1 MQMFRYLKK
10 LIPFLLLVPALLLS
24 YDPEHEKKIN
34 KTPSEIEGLD
44 LVVNLGETVP
54 LDIPFVDEEGK
65 DILLSDY
72 FESKKPVVLTM
83 VYYKCPTLCN
93 FHLNGLNQVF
103 KDMDW
108 NLGKDYQFVAVSIE
122 PTETPDVSNPK
133 KSAYWQDYLKSGKRD
148 TNVNGM
154 HFLTGKEENIKKL
167 ASVLGFKYR
176 WNPGNKQWIHPAVAY
191 VLTPGGKIS
200 RFFNGISFQERDLRL
215 ALVEAGGGKIGTIAD
230 QFALFCFQFDPTK
243 NKYTL
248 YAYNLMKLGGGITV
262 LFVGAFLLIF
272 WRKEN
277 RNHLDTKE

>member
-1 MQMFRYLKK
+1 MK
-10 LIPFLLLVPALLLS
+10 
-24 YDPEHEKKIN
+24 N
-34 KTPSEIEGLD
+34 K
-44 LVVNLGETVP
+44 
-54 LDIPFVDEEGK
+54 
-65 DILLSDY
+65 
-72 FESKKPVVLTM
+72 
-83 VYYKCPTLCN
+83 VYII
-93 FHLNGLNQVF
+93 G
-103 KDMDW
+103 
-108 NLGKDYQFVAVSIE
+108 LGKAGSSFSFELDQKEYQVS
-122 PTETPDVSNPK
+122 
-133 KSAYWQDYLKSGKRD
+133 YLTDR
-148 TNVNGM
+148 
-154 HFLTGKEENIKKL
+154 KEENIKKL